1 MRQETLN
8 PNDISLS
15 GEWRFFD
22 IRDFSRILLFS
33 VSLILCAAL
42 YQLNIPFFFI
52 LYGLFFVLIS
62 VISIRISFF
71 FLLFSTFLNGL
82 QWDIYRNITIRPDQ
96 IIIIFFI
103 IIFAFSYFR
112 LRIRYFKT
120 PLDKPIFI
128 FLLLN
133 LFSSAFL
140 SQIPVITLRK
150 FFLLALYTL
159 FYFLTVN
166 IILNFAKE
174 REQTGRVL
182 KIFLLI
188 ALSPMIYG
196 LLSFLFFY
204 ISSYHLG
211 GTETIMVRDLLPTLS
226 QNVFTFRIFSTM
238 HEPNIFGSIS
248 STFGL
253 IFIGFLVSDVK
264 FSPTEIFYFLFCS
277 VIAILSI
284 LLSFTRSAWLSFGVG
299 LLLYFLFRKYLNV
312 KSKKIVKYSLFFLA
326 VFSIILILIFAIKTD
341 LLVSYSEKMTKI
353 VDYKTGTGAT
363 RLYLWKKV
371 LQDVPSSWLLGH
383 GTQGHLALFNNDET
397 VGLANFPLDILHSS
411 GILGFAVFIWIQ
423 IKILLLAIRGIKS
436 AENPFLKQVL
446 RIFLVSFLAL
456 WINNFFIC
464 VYWLSFPWIFTAFI
478 VGFSQIALKKEE
490 GNLI

>member
-8 PNDISLS
+8 PNNMSLS
-15 GEWRFFD
+15 GEWRLFH
-22 IRDFSRILLFS
+22 ISDFSRILLFS

-42 YQLNIPFFFI
+42 HKLNVPFFFI

-62 VISIRISFF
+62 FISIRISFF

-82 QWDIYRNITIRPDQ
+82 QWDIYKNVTIRPDQ

-103 IIFAFSYFR
+103 ITFMFSYFR
-112 LRIRYFKT
+112 LRMKYFKT
-120 PLDKPIFI
+120 PLDKPIFL

-140 SQIPVITLRK
+140 SQIPAITLRK
-150 FFLLALYTL
+150 FSLLALYTL

-174 REQTGRVL
+174 RKQTDQIL

-204 ISSYHLG
+204 LTNYHLG
-211 GTETIMVRDLLPTLS
+211 GTETITAQILLPTLS
-226 QNVFTFRIFSTM
+226 QDISTFRIFSTM

-253 IFIGFLVSDVK
+253 IFIGFLISDIK
-264 FSPTEIFYFLFCS
+264 FNSTEIFYFLLCS

-299 LLLYFLFRKYLNV
+299 LLIFFLFKNYLNV
-312 KSKKIVKYSLFFLA
+312 KTKKIAKYSFFFLA
-326 VFSIILILIFAIKTD
+326 LFSIILILIFAIKTD
-341 LLVSYSEKMTKI
+341 FLVSYSEKMTKI
-353 VDYKTGTGAT
+353 VDHKTGTGAA
-363 RLYLWKKV
+363 RLYLWQIV
-371 LQDVPSSWLLGH
+371 IRDVPSSWFLGH

-397 VGLANFPLDILHSS
+397 IGLANFPLDILHSS
-411 GILGFAVFIWIQ
+411 GILGLAVFFWIQ
-423 IKILLLAIRGIKS
+423 IKILLLAIRGIKT

-446 RIFLVSFLAL
+446 RIFLVSFLAM

-478 VGFSQIALKKEE
+478 VGFSLIALKKEE
-490 GNLI
+490 WKPT